1 MKEHSGLAETRSAAA
16 KRIAFIVLCV
26 LTAEWAFPL
35 LFGRCPWAF
44 SVPIIVIL
52 VFGFLSHR
60 ALHERAPEL
69 GLRLDNFLYAA
80 RLLGPPMLFAVIALI
95 AIGYRNG
102 SLGTPRLSANW
113 HSLRTLSWLLWWALL
128 QQYALQAIINR
139 QAQIIWGKG
148 ARSIF
153 IVALIFSSMHLP
165 NLPLMFATFAG
176 GLVWASVYQ
185 RAPNLLALALSHSI
199 MTIAL
204 IWTLPPSILHSLR
217 VGAGYY

>member
-1 MKEHSGLAETRSAAA
+1 MESSAA

-26 LTAEWAFPL
+26 LAAEWAFPL
-35 LFGRCPWAF
+35 LFGRRPWAF
-44 SVPIIVIL
+44 SVPIAVIL

-80 RLLGPPMLFAVIALI
+80 RLLGAPMLLALIALI
-95 AIGYRNG
+95 AIGYGNG
-102 SLGTPRLSANW
+102 SIGMPRLSADW
-113 HSLRTLSWLLWWALL
+113 HRARTLSWLLWWALL
-128 QQYALQAIINR
+128 QQYALQAIVNR

-148 ARSIF
+148 ARSISM
-153 IVALIFSSMHLP
+153 VALIFASLHLP

-185 RAPNLLALALSHSI
+185 RAPNLIALALSHSI
-199 MTIAL
+199 MTVAL
-204 IWTLPPSILHSLR
+204 IWALPPSMLHGLR